1 MLNLYRQKWWDNMQK
16 VLIIVGPTAV
26 GKTSLSIKLAKKL
39 NGEVISG
46 DSMQVYKH
54 LDIGTAKVT
63 KEESEG
69 IVHHL
74 IDIIDVD
81 KRYSAADF
89 VESANKLIDDIHKK
103 GKLPIIVGGTGFYI
117 QSLVDGLNLGGD
129 HYDNEEYRNQMRA
142 FAEENGKHALW
153 LKLRSIDE
161 VSAEK
166 IGEEN
171 ERRVI
176 RALEVYH
183 NTGVRFSEQTNNAV
197 SIDPYIIALNTDR
210 QVLYD
215 RINKRVDIMFKEG
228 LIDEAKWLDQKGDIS
243 LPAYK
248 GIGYREFI
256 NYFHGDLDLE
266 DVSELIKKDSRHYAK
281 RQLTWFRNK
290 MKVNW
295 YGIISNMEVVK
306 NIEKDVFNWLNDK
319 KVP

>member
-1 MLNLYRQKWWDNMQK
+1 MQK
-16 VLIIVGPTAV
+16 VLIIVGPTGV

-89 VESANKLIDDIHKK
+89 VESANKLIEDIHKR

-129 HYDNEEYRNQMRA
+129 HYDNEEYRNKMHS
-142 FAEENGKHALW
+142 FAEEFGKHALW
-153 LKLRSIDE
+153 LKLNSIDE
-161 VSAEK
+161 LSAQK
-166 IGEEN
+166 IDEEN

-183 NTGVRFSEQTNNAV
+183 NTGVKFSEQTNNSV
-197 SIDPYIIALNTDR
+197 KIDPYIIALNTDR
-210 QVLYD
+210 KVLYN
-215 RINKRVDIMFKEG
+215 RINKRVDVMFKEG
-228 LIDEAKWLDQKGDIS
+228 LIDEAKWLDQKGDVS

-256 NYFHGDLDLE
+256 NYFHGDLNLE

-295 YGIISNMEVVK
+295 YDIISNMEVAK
-306 NIEKDVFNWLNDK
+306 NIEKDVINWLIDK
-319 KVP
+319 KLP

>member
-1 MLNLYRQKWWDNMQK
+1 MRK

-26 GKTSLSIKLAKKL
+26 GKTNLSIKLAKKL
-39 NGEVISG
+39 NGEIISG

-54 LDIGTAKVT
+54 LNVGTAKVT
-63 KEESEG
+63 KEEAKG

-74 IDIIDVD
+74 IDIIDVNQ
-81 KRYSAADF
+81 RYSAADF
-89 VESANKLIDDIHKK
+89 VESANKLIDDIHKR
-103 GKLPIIVGGTGFYI
+103 GKIPIIVGGTGFYI
-117 QSLVDGLNLGGD
+117 QALIDGLNLGGD
-129 HYDNEEYRNQMRA
+129 HYDNEGYRNRMHS
-142 FAEENGKHALW
+142 FAVENGKHALW
-153 LKLRSIDE
+153 LKLKNVDE
-161 VSAEK
+161 VSAKK

-176 RALEVYH
+176 RALEVYN
-183 NTGVRFSEQTNNAV
+183 NTGVKFSEQLNNFV
-197 SIDPYIIALNTDR
+197 SIDSYIIALNTDR
-210 QVLYD
+210 KVLYD
-215 RINKRVDIMFKEG
+215 RINKRVDIMFKHG

-295 YGIISNMEVVK
+295 YDITSNMKIIK
-306 NIEKDVFNWLNDK
+306 NIEKDVYNWLNDK
-319 KVP
+319 KTP